1 MNLKGFAFVFRES
14 DSNSTTRA
22 RFVKVGHENDGLAFL
37 GDSYLLVITSLLTRQ
52 AGLGTETL
60 DFLCICILM
69 VAEIISEHLK
79 EKTAI
84 IEKSS

>member
-1 MNLKGFAFVFRES
+1 MFSEAVRES
-14 DSNSTTRA
+14 DSDSATRA
-22 RFVKVGHENDGLAFL
+22 QFVKVGHENDGLAFL
-37 GDSYLLVITSLLTRQ
+37 GDSYLLVITSLLMRQ

-60 DFLCICILM
+60 DFLFICISM

-79 EKTAI
+79 GKKAI